1 MSVAPELLD
10 AVAELLQPLLQTLER
25 VVWVQRHLYPP
36 VASRLARELAPGRE
50 TISGPLQALEAL
62 AWPDDL
68 RFMRDRLVEAARQTL
83 ALVEA
88 FVEASQS
95 AEGPIG
101 LYRALRRFSG
111 VQETLYPLAPV
122 FEPVSRWFLEPGRRD
137 DDALVAG
144 LRAAAL
150 RDDEAKVGARHA
162 APLAHLAGS
171 HVVHDG
177 AGRGRGAAARDG
189 RVRGRALCRGS
200 RARAPHRHVG
210 RRHLRALLRSSRGH
224 AVHSPRTRLR
234 GAASRPLRHR
244 RSRAGARTAHLPRA
258 RRARLDVPGGRRP
271 VDAPGPALRR
281 SPARLPGD
289 RGPVPHLSAGRE
301 SEDPR
306 LAAGPSYGL
315 RITRVAAVPLPLPC
329 HSANSKALLTSASGK
344 LCETTFD
351 KGYLSLVLTR
361 KSRAAGMIQGL

>member
-1 MSVAPELLD
+1 MARRVAHAADRGPPRRPRPRPRFPVDVAP
-10 AVAELLQPLLQTLER
+10 R
-25 VVWVQRHLYPP
+25 
-36 VASRLARELAPGRE
+36 G
-50 TISGPLQALEAL
+50 AL
-62 AWPDDL
+62 
-68 RFMRDRLVEAARQTL
+68 
-83 ALVEA
+83 
-88 FVEASQS
+88 
-95 AEGPIG
+95 
-101 LYRALRRFSG
+101 
-111 VQETLYPLAPV
+111 
-122 FEPVSRWFLEPGRRD
+122 
-137 DDALVAG
+137 
-144 LRAAAL
+144 
-150 RDDEAKVGARHA
+150 ARHA

-200 RARAPHRHVG
+200 RARAPHRHV
-210 RRHLRALLRSSRGH
+210 
-224 AVHSPRTRLR
+224 
-234 GAASRPLRHR
+234 
-244 RSRAGARTAHLPRA
+244 A
-258 RRARLDVPGGRRP
+258 RRARLDVPGGRRS

-281 SPARLPGD
+281 SPARLPRD